1 MSKPPKLTRGAAR
14 DARRSA
20 RSPLGDVLRSALADD
35 LLRMLQHEPG
45 ALRSLPEDVHQ
56 MRTAV
61 RRLRSDLRF
70 LGPAMPEERSRP
82 LRDELKWLAGVLGEV
97 RDLDVLEERLREAVV
112 SLHLVAETDPLF
124 EELNRR
130 REARRAALAGTLV
143 GDRYAELRRSAIA
156 EARSPGLS
164 DEADRPAGKVLVDR
178 LSKAWR
184 RLIEEVESAPADA
197 PIEALHGLR
206 KRAKRTRY
214 AAESAAGRLGG
225 RAGRASRR
233 IGRRCKELQEALG
246 LVQDAAVAVSFIRE
260 VAETLPG
267 DGPPRTAL
275 DALVDHQHREAEAAI
290 GRYATLRDRLA
301 GA

>member
-1 MSKPPKLTRGAAR
+1 MSKPPKLTRGVAR

-35 LLRMLQHEPG
+35 LLRMLLHEPG

-70 LGPAMPEERSRP
+70 LGPAMLEERSRP
-82 LRDELKWLAGVLGEV
+82 LRVELKWLAGVLGEV
-97 RDLDVLEERLREAVV
+97 RDLDVLEDRLRGAVV

-124 EELNRR
+124 EELDRR
-130 REARRAALAGTLV
+130 RGARRAALVEAIS
-143 GDRYAELRRSAIA
+143 GDRYAGLRRTAIA

-164 DEADRPAGKVLVDR
+164 DEADRPAGGMLVDR
-178 LSKAWR
+178 LSKDWR

-197 PIEALHGLR
+197 PIEALHELR

-214 AAESAAGRLGG
+214 AAESAAGRLGD
-225 RAGRASRR
+225 RAGKAARR
-233 IGRRCKELQEALG
+233 IGRRCKEFQEALG
-246 LVQDAAVAVSFIRE
+246 LVQDAAVAVFFIRE
-260 VAETLPG
+260 VADLLPD
-267 DGPPRTAL
+267 DGPARSAL
-275 DALVDHQHREAEAAI
+275 DALIDHQHREADAAL
-290 GRYATLRDRLA
+290 GRYAILRDRLA